1 MLAAIIQNNQNV
13 TPAAA
18 PAASPGSGGP
28 LWADRLGDPK
38 WADRTEDSSDFVAE
52 MRKLGY
58 NPVEGVDAPANARL
72 LYSTP
77 TRAVYV
83 TFLNVEIV
91 ERGNLLIFIAKFDRD
106 QKEINFVYMK
116 PGSNRPI
123 ADPGFGLPGSQIRQ
137 LTEEY
142 YAIAVDTTGFQGGTE
157 ANPEFIR
164 WHFWSGSMPKSS
176 FGEYPIPIKARPAG
190 LL

>member
-18 PAASPGSGGP
+18 APPVSGTGGP
-28 LWADRLGDPK
+28 LWDDRLGDPK
-38 WADRTEDSSDFVAE
+38 WSDRTEDSSDFIAE
-52 MRKLGY
+52 MQQLGY
-58 NPVEGVDAPANARL
+58 AVQGEAPNADVRM

-83 TFLNVEIV
+83 TFLDVEIV
-91 ERGNLLIFIAKFDRD
+91 ERGTLLIFIGKF
-106 QKEINFVYMK
+106 INPSEVNFIYIK
-116 PGSNRPI
+116 PGTHKPI

-137 LTEEY
+137 LTDDT
-142 YAIAVDTTGFQGGTE
+142 YAIAVDTTGFKGGTLQ
-157 ANPEFIR
+157 
-164 WHFWSGSMPKSS
+164 WHFFSGSRPPKSA
-176 FGEYPIPIKARPAG
+176 FGEYPIEIRERKPQ